1 MGIQIGARPD
11 AGFDDPLGMLKD
23 CHRRIEHF
31 LRILCVV
38 VERAHGRAMT
48 QEESAAIQAALSYF
62 QVGGKRHNAD
72 EEESL
77 FPRLR
82 AAGADPAELE
92 QVGVLENDHRNAERL
107 HAEIDRLYAAW
118 LETGWLNVD
127 DEAVL
132 RSTAERLQGI
142 YAQHIEI
149 EEKIVFP
156 HAAERLNKEAL
167 AEIGDEFRARR
178 DI

>member
-23 CHRRIEHF
+23 CHRRIERF
-31 LRILCVV
+31 LQILCVV

-48 QEESAAIQAALSYF
+48 QEESAAVQAALSYF
-62 QVGGKRHNAD
+62 HLGGKRHKAD

-92 QVGVLENDHRNAERL
+92 RVGVLENDHRTAERL
-107 HAEIDRLYAAW
+107 HVEIDRLYTAW
-118 LETGWLNVD
+118 LQAGRLSVD

-132 RSTAERLQGI
+132 RSTAERLRGI

>member
-1 MGIQIGARPD
+1 
-11 AGFDDPLGMLKD
+11 MLKD
-23 CHRRIEHF
+23 CHRRIERF
-31 LRILCVV
+31 LQILCVV

-48 QEESAAIQAALSYF
+48 QEESAAVQAALNYF
-62 QVGGKRHNAD
+62 QLGGKRHNAD

-82 AAGADPAELE
+82 AASDDPAELE

-107 HAEIDRLYAAW
+107 HAEIDRLYTAW
-118 LETGWLNVD
+118 LQAGRLNAE

-132 RSTAERLQGI
+132 RATAERLQGI
-142 YAQHIEI
+142 YVQHIEI

-156 HAAERLNKEAL
+156 HAAGRLNKEAL
-167 AEIGDEFRARR
+167 AEIGHEFRARR